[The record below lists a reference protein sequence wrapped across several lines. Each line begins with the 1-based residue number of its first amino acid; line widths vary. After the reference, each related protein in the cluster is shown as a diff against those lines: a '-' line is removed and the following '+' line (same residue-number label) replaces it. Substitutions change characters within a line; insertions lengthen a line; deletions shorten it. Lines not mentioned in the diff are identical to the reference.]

1 MINRIVF
8 IGFYIPGNAS
18 SNFVVSFCKGY
29 AQLGLDVVLILNVQD
44 EKNIPNIEGVRIIPI
59 CNMGRWKRERTI
71 LRYIKQ
77 YYQEG
82 STVVQYYSSPTYGW
96 LRPFNRRMEFHT
108 HGEIPFANPNAP
120 FRFKLTE
127 WFVRLS
133 TRTATGLLVQTNQ
146 LKDYYTRYGIKNI
159 QVFNIII
166 DPSRFEGL
174 KKTTTEK
181 YISYCGSIGVYKDG
195 VNDLIDAFAMISTK
209 HPDVK
214 LQLIGGFFSPE
225 DERVLREKVA
235 TLNISDKVVF
245 VGRVAPEQMPSLLYN
260 SEILALARPNN
271 KQAQY
276 GFPSKLGEYLFTGN
290 PVVLTRVGEIDHFLK
305 DGESSVFANPDD
317 PKDFA
322 EKLDWVLS
330 HPKEARV
337 IGDAGHK
344 VAEENFSILSQCRV
358 AVDFFQ
364 RVLTKLYKRE

>member
-1 MINRIVF
+1 MGNIKRIIFV
-8 IGFYIPGNAS
+8 GFYIPGDAS

-59 CNMGRWKRERTI
+59 LNLGRWKRERTI

-82 STVVQYYSSPTYGW
+82 STVVQYYSSPTYSW
-96 LRPFNRRMEFHT
+96 LRPFNRRLEIHT
-108 HGEIPFANPNAP
+108 HGEIPFANPDAP

-127 WFVRLS
+127 WFQQLS
-133 TRTATGLLVQTNQ
+133 AKKASGLLVQTNQ
-146 LKDYYTRYGIKNI
+146 LKEYYRKQGIKNI

-214 LQLIGGFFSPE
+214 LQLIGGFFSPK

-245 VGRVAPEQMPSLLYN
+245 VGRVSPEQMPSLLYN

-290 PVVLTRVGEIDHFLK
+290 PVVLTRVGEIDHFLTDKK
-305 DGESSVFANPDD
+305 DCVFARPDD
-317 PKDFA
+317 PKSFA

-330 HPKEARV
+330 HPEESRKIGEA
-337 IGDAGHK
+337 GKK
-344 VAEENFSILSQCRV
+344 VAEKQFSIQSQCKV
-358 AVDFFQ
+358 AIEFFE
-364 RVLTKLYKRE
+364 RILNN